1 MNDTNHG
8 QMQPSLY
15 RLSQLAIEAAEH
27 AEAEGNEDEAQQ
39 HYIKAAHLQE
49 RWASIS
55 TWKDRPITRSTF
67 TRSAASLYFRAG
79 ALDDALRL
87 ARVLT
92 TTEGVLP
99 GEVTKGH
106 EIIAMVAQAREAD
119 AKP

>member
-27 AEAEGNEDEAQQ
+27 AEADDNEGAARLL
-39 HYIKAAHLQE
+39 YAKAAELQE
-49 RWASIS
+49 QWAAVSP
-55 TWKDRPITRSTF
+55 WKDRPVTRSTF
-67 TRSAASLYFRAG
+67 TRSAACLYFRAG

-92 TTEGVLP
+92 TTEGVLT

-106 EIIAMVAQAREAD
+106 EIIAMVAQARETETE
-119 AKP
+119 P